1 MVEASGSRT
10 GGTASDS
17 TPARRARARYGA
29 AGTSRPAPESD
40 TSDAGGSAGGGGFGD
55 AASAA
60 DSAERAAELLRRAL
74 GYALGTAQPVTP
86 ALLDRP
92 TPCARWDLGRLM
104 AHADDSL
111 RALHQ
116 GLTEGTVALYPEPGN
131 GTGGPADP
139 MGPAG
144 GGAGGADPAAAF
156 RLRAARLLGVWTRD
170 GPRHRPVAVA
180 DAPLTAT
187 ALALTGAVEI
197 AVHGWDIARA
207 TDRTACPVPAPLA
220 ARLLPVARHLVPHAE
235 ARRPLFGPEVH
246 LAPGAPPGDRL
257 LALLGRDPG

>member
-1 MVEASGSRT
+1 MFHDRAHGDEPAGRE
-10 GGTASDS
+10 GGGNRDLPRQQRDRGDERNTA
-17 TPARRARARYGA
+17 GA
-29 AGTSRPAPESD
+29 GC
-40 TSDAGGSAGGGGFGD
+40 GGGFGE
-55 AASAA
+55 AAYENAA
-60 DSAERAAELLRRAL
+60 PAEDSAVRAAELLRRAL

-86 ALLDRP
+86 SLLDRP

-111 RALHQ
+111 RALHE

-139 MGPAG
+139 AG
-144 GGAGGADPAAAF
+144 DGAGEVDPAAAF

-180 DAPLTAT
+180 GAPLTAT

-207 TDRTACPVPAPLA
+207 TGRTACPVPAPLA